1 MFPSADLT
9 SDEPLL
15 SGRFSSPLVL
25 SPEPFLGGTLFSFSD
40 IAVIVEYGSSPSLD
54 LSLDGLRGVSP
65 SFDFRK
71 PPKGPERP
79 TFSTAMKLARTLES
93 GLPLPELSEPAGERP
108 REGGEVLSFWLWFS
122 NFASRLRTPP
132 ADGVP
137 DMAGS
142 EIEADEGRCCV
153 RGARAWIGGRTASA

>member
-1 MFPSADLT
+1 MFPRADLA
-9 SDEPLL
+9 SEEPLL
-15 SGRFSSPLVL
+15 SGRFSSGLTL
-25 SPEPFLGGTLFSFSD
+25 SPEPLLGGTLFSFSD
-40 IAVIVEYGSSPSLD
+40 MAVMVEYGSSTSLL
-54 LSLDGLRGVSP
+54 LSLEGLRGVSP
-65 SFDFRK
+65 SLDFRK

-137 DMAGS
+137 DMAAF
-142 EIEADEGRCCV
+142 EVEADKRRCCI
-153 RGARAWIGGRTASA
+153 RGTRAWIIGERQGA